1 MFGRLEQWLVFP
13 APRVNDADWQVADL
27 PYEDVYFDSAEGTKL
42 HGWYVPH
49 PNPRAVVLYCHGNGE
64 YVARLANRLR
74 ALHNKIGVTVF
85 AWDYRGYGRSA
96 GKPHEVNL
104 IADARVAQLWL
115 AEKCGIDPGDIVVL
129 GRSLGGAVAVAL
141 AAEYDVR
148 GLVLDRTFSELTDA
162 AAHNYPW
169 LPVRLV
175 MRNRFSSI
183 DRIKHYHGPL
193 LQAHG
198 TEDRIVPLALGK
210 KLFDAAPSKN
220 KRFLEVVGA
229 DHSGQLP
236 EYCYDALVEFLDG
249 LPPLKGSESV
259 SHVPRF
265 DESPET
271 CDRV

>member
-1 MFGRLEQWLVFP
+1 MLLLENSLTYFP
-13 APRVNDADWQVADL
+13 AKYPTGDWEPAGLKFEDAWFTAAD
-27 PYEDVYFDSAEGTKL
+27 GTKL

-64 YVARLANRLR
+64 YVAHLANRLKI
-74 ALHNKIGVTVF
+74 LHDRIGITVF

-104 IADARVAQLWL
+104 IADGREALRWL
-115 AEKCGIDPGDIVVL
+115 ANKTGLDPSDVVLL

-141 AAEYDVR
+141 AAEFEVR

-175 MRNRFSSI
+175 MKNRFSSI
-183 DRIKHYHGPL
+183 ERIKNYHGPL

-198 TEDRIVPLALGK
+198 TNDSIVPYVLGK
-210 KLFDAAPSKN
+210 KLFDAAPSKH
-220 KRFLEVVGA
+220 KKFLTVEDG
-229 DHSGQLP
+229 DHSGPLP
-236 EYCYDALVEFLDG
+236 EFCYDALIEFLDS
-249 LPPLKGSESV
+249 LRPLKIAS
-259 SHVPRF
+259 
-265 DESPET
+265 
-271 CDRV
+271 

>member
-1 MFGRLEQWLVFP
+1 MLSLLEQWLVFP
-13 APRVNDADWQVADL
+13 APRMKEDDWQVADL
-27 PYEDVYFDSAEGTKL
+27 PFEDVYFDAADGTKL
-42 HGWYVPH
+42 HGWFVPH
-49 PNPRAVVLYCHGNGE
+49 PHPRAVVLYCHGNGE
-64 YVARLANRLR
+64 YVASLANRLKL
-74 ALHNKIGVTVF
+74 LHEKIGVTVF

-104 IADARVAQLWL
+104 IADGRVAHLWL
-115 AEKCGIDPGDIVVL
+115 AERTGVNPADIVVM

-141 AAEYDVR
+141 AAEYKVR

-183 DRIKHYHGPL
+183 ERIQHYHGPL

-198 TEDRIVPLALGK
+198 TNDAIVPYALGK

-220 KRFLEVVGA
+220 KKFLTVEGG

-236 EYCYDALVEFLDG
+236 EFCHHALVEFLES
-249 LPPLKGSESV
+249 LPAVPRKELSV
-259 SHVPRF
+259 SG
-265 DESPET
+265 EQA
-271 CDRV
+271 

>member
-1 MFGRLEQWLVFP
+1 MLSLLEQWLVFP
-13 APRVNDADWQVADL
+13 RPRLNERDWEAPDL
-27 PYEDVYFDSAEGTKL
+27 PFEDVYFDAADGTKL

-64 YVARLANRLR
+64 YVAHLANRLKI
-74 ALHNKIGVTVF
+74 LHDRIGITVF

-104 IADARVAQLWL
+104 IADGREALHWL
-115 AEKCGIDPGDIVVL
+115 ANKTGLDHSDIVLL

-141 AAEYDVR
+141 AAEFEVR

-175 MRNRFSSI
+175 MKNRFSSVE
-183 DRIKHYHGPL
+183 RIKNYHGPL

-198 TEDRIVPLALGK
+198 TNDSIVPYALGK
-210 KLFDAAPSKN
+210 KLFDAAPSTHK
-220 KRFLEVVGA
+220 KFLTVEDG
-229 DHSGQLP
+229 DHSGPLP
-236 EYCYDALVEFLDG
+236 EFCYDALVEFLDS
-249 LPPLKGSESV
+249 LQPVKAQKAS
-259 SHVPRF
+259 
-265 DESPET
+265 
-271 CDRV
+271 